1 MFLDIT
7 LRRNIKLVET
17 AFELHQKGSIEPDTY
32 ILDVDSILYNAKCIK
47 KEADMYGVKLYFMTK
62 QFGRNPYIAS
72 EIMKLG
78 YAGAVAVDWREGKIL
93 GENGIKLGHVGH
105 LVQIP
110 KNDIEEILLQ
120 KPEVITV
127 YSVEKAKEISD
138 VANRL
143 KITQNVMLRVIDKDD
158 ILYPAQYGG
167 FYLSELIEKAK
178 QISAM
183 PNIKIYGITSFPC
196 FLYNGESES
205 IEKTKNMDTLCAAKK
220 VLEKELHLKLSE
232 INTPSATCTS
242 TINKIYSVGGTH
254 GEPGHGLTGTTPLHA
269 IRDEIEVPAI
279 VYVSEISHNLDES
292 SYCYGGG
299 YYRRSNTKNALIGK
313 DILDARKL
321 EFVTPSMESIDYYL
335 ELKGNAKVSDTAV
348 FASRSQIF
356 VTRSKVAVVKGIQK
370 GNPEIIGIYDSL
382 GRQIGR

>member
-7 LRRNIKLVET
+7 LRRNRKLVET
-17 AFELHQKGSIEPDTY
+17 AFKLHQNGSIEPDTY

-47 KEADMYGVKLYFMTK
+47 KEADKYGIKLYFMTK

-78 YAGAVAVDWREGKIL
+78 YAGAVAVDWREAKTL
-93 GENGIKLGHVGH
+93 AENGIKLGHVGH

-110 KNDIEEILLQ
+110 SNNIENILLQ

-127 YSVEKAKEISD
+127 YSIEKAKQISE
-138 VANRL
+138 AAKKMNM
-143 KITQNVMLRVIDKDD
+143 TQNVMLRVIDKDD

-167 FYLSELIEKAK
+167 FYLNELIEKAA
-178 QISAM
+178 IIAAM
-183 PNIKIYGITSFPC
+183 PNINIYGITSFPC
-196 FLYNGESES
+196 FLYNTNSKS
-205 IEKTKNMDTLCAAKK
+205 IEKTNNMDTLCEAK
-220 VLEKELHLKLSE
+220 VALEKELHLKLEE

-242 TINKIYSVGGTH
+242 TIEKIYNLGGTH

-269 IRDEIEVPAI
+269 LRDEVEIPSI

-292 SYCYGGG
+292 CYCYGGG
-299 YYRRSNTKNALIGK
+299 YYRRSKTNNALVGRNITVAK
-313 DILDARKL
+313 KL
-321 EFVTPSMESIDYYL
+321 ELETPSLESIDYYL
-335 ELKGNAKVSDTAV
+335 GLKGNAEVSDTAV
-348 FASRSQIF
+348 FASRSQVF
-356 VTRSKVAVVKGIQK
+356 VTRSHVAVVKGIQK
-370 GNPEIIGIYDSL
+370 GNPEIVGIYDSL

>member
-7 LRRNIKLVET
+7 LRRNRKLVQT
-17 AFELHQKGSIEPDTY
+17 AFMLHQNGSIEPDTF

-47 KEADMYGVKLYFMTK
+47 KEADKYGIKLYFMTK

-78 YAGAVAVDWREGKIL
+78 YDGAVAVDWREAKTL
-93 GENGIKLGHVGH
+93 ADNGIKLGHVGH

-110 KNDIEEILLQ
+110 RSNIEDILLQ

-127 YSVEKAKEISD
+127 YSIEKAKEISE
-138 VANRL
+138 VAKKMNM
-143 KITQNVMLRVIDKDD
+143 TQNIMLRVIDKND

-167 FYLSELIEKAK
+167 FYLKELIEKAAL
-178 QISAM
+178 IAAM

-196 FLYNGESES
+196 FLYNADSKS
-205 IEKTKNMDTLCAAKK
+205 IEKTNNMDTLCAAK
-220 VLEKELHLKLSE
+220 VALEKELHLKLQE

-242 TINKIYSVGGTH
+242 TIEKIHSCGGTH

-269 IRDEIEVPAI
+269 WRDEVEVPAI
-279 VYVSEISHNLDES
+279 VYVSEISHNLDDS

-299 YYRRSNTKNALIGK
+299 YYRRSNTVNALVGSN
-313 DILDARKL
+313 LEDAKKL
-321 EFVTPSMESIDYYL
+321 ELETPSLESIDYYL
-335 ELKGNAKVSDTAV
+335 GLRGNAKVSGTAI
-348 FASRSQIF
+348 FASRSQVF
-356 VTRSKVAVVKGIQK
+356 VTRSHVAVVKGIQK
-370 GNPEIIGIYDSL
+370 GNPEIVGIYDSL
-382 GRQIGR
+382 GREIGR

>member
-7 LRRNIKLVET
+7 LRRNRKLVET
-17 AFELHQKGSIEPDTY
+17 AFELHQNGSIEPDTY

-47 KEADMYGVKLYFMTK
+47 KEADKYGIKLYFMTK

-78 YAGAVAVDWREGKIL
+78 YVGAVAVDWREAKTL
-93 GENGIKLGHVGH
+93 AENGIKLGHVGH

-110 KNDIEEILLQ
+110 SNDIENILVQ

-127 YSVEKAKEISD
+127 YSIEKAKQISE
-138 VANRL
+138 AAKKMNM
-143 KITQNVMLRVIDKDD
+143 TQNVMLRVIDKDD

-167 FYLSELIEKAK
+167 FYLNELLEKANV
-178 QISAM
+178 IAAM
-183 PNIKIYGITSFPC
+183 PNIKVYGITSFPC
-196 FLYNGESES
+196 FLYNTDSKS
-205 IEKTKNMDTLCAAKK
+205 IEKTNNMDTLCAAK
-220 VLEKELHLKLSE
+220 VALEKELHLKLQE

-242 TINKIYSVGGTH
+242 TIEKIYSSGGTH

-269 IRDEIEVPAI
+269 LRDEVELPSI

-292 SYCYGGG
+292 CYCYGGG
-299 YYRRSNTKNALIGK
+299 YYRRSKTKNALVGRNIEVAK
-313 DILDARKL
+313 KL
-321 EFVTPSMESIDYYL
+321 ELETPSLESIDYYL
-335 ELKGNAKVSDTAV
+335 GLKGNAEVSDTAV
-348 FASRSQIF
+348 FASRSQVF
-356 VTRSKVAVVKGIQK
+356 VTRSHVAVVKGIQK
-370 GNPEIIGIYDSL
+370 GNPEIVGIYDSL